1 MCGRALVAHRPGVE
15 SRKRPGRRGDPFG
28 VDVEKMNPRAQVAA
42 ALVVLAPVA
51 LSGLLLVAFAPGLW
65 WVFTI
70 YGWVAFPAFGLL
82 LRGLASQGTS
92 GGLAL
97 RASASDTERELLV
110 ALRENGELTPAQA
123 AMETSLTVA
132 EADRMLKELAEAG
145 HLEMRARG
153 GGLFYAFW
161 GDAEDKGAREL
172 EGEKEA
178 I

>member
-28 VDVEKMNPRAQVAA
+28 VDVEKMSPRAQVAA
-42 ALVVLAPVA
+42 ALVVLALVA
-51 LSGLLLVAFAPGLW
+51 LSGLLL
-65 WVFTI
+65 
-70 YGWVAFPAFGLL
+70 VAFPAFGLL